1 MKERLEAMPVIG
13 AALRIQER
21 VGEIKGNQLA
31 TSIAFGMFLSL
42 FPLLLAIIATVG
54 FLAGSNPDF
63 TDDLIDNL
71 GLTGAAADAFRDV
84 IANAED
90 SKRTA
95 SIIGVAGLLWSGLSL
110 VGTLALVINTSWQ
123 VKGRGL
129 VDKLSG
135 IVWLLGG
142 GVLLVA
148 SLGLSSLLDD
158 LPGLLTPLDVLLG
171 LALGFG
177 LFLWTFWFL
186 GAAKPPVRSLMPGA
200 LLCAAGFEVLK
211 VLGAVVVPRI
221 VASSSALYGSLGVV
235 FAIIAWLVFFGRLI
249 VYGTVLNVVRH
260 EAAHGTA
267 RVTIDVPVLAGMG
280 APTEADRSGTV
291 VDRDEPVV
299 EREDPE

>member
-71 GLTGAAADAFRDV
+71 GLTGAAADSFRDV

-148 SLGLSSLLDD
+148 SFGPQQPARRSAGAPHAARRAARPRRGVRSVSV
-158 LPGLLTPLDVLLG
+158 DVL
-171 LALGFG
+171 
-177 LFLWTFWFL
+177 
-186 GAAKPPVRSLMPGA
+186 
-200 LLCAAGFEVLK
+200 
-211 VLGAVVVPRI
+211 VPRVPPNRPF
-221 VASSSALYGSLGVV
+221 VA
-235 FAIIAWLVFFGRLI
+235 
-249 VYGTVLNVVRH
+249 
-260 EAAHGTA
+260 
-267 RVTIDVPVLAGMG
+267 
-280 APTEADRSGTV
+280 
-291 VDRDEPVV
+291 
-299 EREDPE
+299 